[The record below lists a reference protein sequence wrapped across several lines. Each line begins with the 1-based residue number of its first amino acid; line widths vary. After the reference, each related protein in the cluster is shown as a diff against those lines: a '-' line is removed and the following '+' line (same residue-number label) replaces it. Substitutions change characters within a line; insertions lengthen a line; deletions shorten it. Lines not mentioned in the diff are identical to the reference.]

1 MISFLRIRNF
11 KSIRSAEINCRRI
24 NILIGKPNSGKSN
37 ILEAIGLLSYIGFGG
52 DAVRYLRTGITREL
66 FYDKDI
72 SNEMS
77 IQTDVAEINA
87 VGEGVHVKWHWKV
100 IKPETEESVLS
111 GPDGNPPSPPTG
123 RIGEAFKVFRFY
135 RYFKPGEKSEP
146 IDYLR
151 PPYGSNL
158 LGILYSNSKL
168 RKIVGAFF
176 EEFGYNLIIKP
187 DEKRLEILKIM
198 DGIGVSLGI
207 NLVSETL
214 LRMVFNFAVIE
225 SNKNAIIALEEPES
239 HAFPFYVKLLAKTIA
254 DDKDNQYFISTHNP
268 YFLITILEKA
278 PKNDVNIIVTDYS
291 NYETKVRLVPEN
303 KFPEILSKDIDIFF
317 NLDMLFR

>member
-1 MISFLRIRNF
+1 LISFLRIRNF
-11 KSIRSAEINCRRI
+11 KSIRNAEINCRRI
-24 NILIGKPNSGKSN
+24 NVLIGKPNSGKSN

-52 DAVRYLRTGITREL
+52 DAVRYLRTGVSREL

-72 SNEMS
+72 SNELN

-87 VGEGVHVKWHWKV
+87 IGEGMHVKWNWKV
-100 IKPETEESVLS
+100 IKQEAEEGASS
-111 GPDGNPPSPPTG
+111 GPNNPPPVPSG
-123 RIGEAFKVFRFY
+123 NMREIFRVFRFY
-135 RYFKPGEKSEP
+135 RYFKPGEESEP

-151 PPYGSNL
+151 PPDGKNL
-158 LGILYSNSKL
+158 LGILYSDSKL
-168 RKIVGAFF
+168 RKIVGTFF

-254 DDKDNQYFISTHNP
+254 DDKDNQYFVSTHNP

-278 PKNDVNIIVTDYS
+278 PRNDVNIIVTDYS
-291 NYETKVRLVPEN
+291 NYETKVRLVPDN
-303 KFPEILSKDIDIFF
+303 KFQEILSMDIDVFF
-317 NLDMLFR
+317 NLDKLFG

>member
-1 MISFLRIRNF
+1 M
-11 KSIRSAEINCRRI
+11 
-24 NILIGKPNSGKSN
+24 LIGKPNSGKSN

-52 DAVRYLRTGITREL
+52 DAVRYLRTGGSREL

-72 SNEMS
+72 SNELN

-87 VGEGVHVKWHWKV
+87 IGEGMHVKWHWKMIEQGV
-100 IKPETEESVLS
+100 EEGVSS
-111 GPDGNPPSPPTG
+111 GPDGKPPRPPTG
-123 RIGEAFKVFRFY
+123 RIMETFRVFRFY

-151 PPYGSNL
+151 PPDGENL
-158 LGILYSNSKL
+158 LGILYSNPKL
-168 RKIVGAFF
+168 RKIVGTFF

-239 HAFPFYVKLLAKTIA
+239 HAFPFYVRLLAEAIA
-254 DDKDNQYFISTHNP
+254 RDTSNQYFISTHNP
-268 YFLITILEKA
+268 YFLITILEKT
-278 PKNDVNIIVTDYS
+278 PKDDINVIVTEYS
-291 NYETKVRLVPEN
+291 DYETKIHVLPKDR
-303 KFPEILSKDIDIFF
+303 FSEILSMDIDVFF
-317 NLDMLFR
+317 NLNRLLR